1 MNDDLE
7 PIERLEEISPHPA
20 DRTFNTLHDQGL
32 SVKKQLCQERDRLS
46 NLLQSEPS
54 PEVQKEIQAIKAS
67 ISQKHNELMEILKL
81 EEKICREI
89 TETEP

>member
-1 MNDDLE
+1 MDDDVE

-32 SVKKQLCQERDRLS
+32 LVKKQLREERDHL
-46 NLLQSEPS
+46 NELL
-54 PEVQKEIQAIKAS
+54 KTDRTLEIQTVKAN
-67 ISQKHNELMEILKL
+67 IAKKHNELMEILKL

-89 TETEP
+89 AENSP